1 MIFETNNIIRR
12 KQIVNFINKKR
23 RKTMSKTKD
32 LKNAT
37 LEVIDHIHDGWD
49 AYDSCTKFELNRAEL
64 IEAFKLEF

>member
-1 MIFETNNIIRR
+1 
-12 KQIVNFINKKR
+12 
-23 RKTMSKTKD
+23 MSKTKD

-64 IEAFKLEF
+64 IEAFKLEFWKAPQDIADELDNGDFDN